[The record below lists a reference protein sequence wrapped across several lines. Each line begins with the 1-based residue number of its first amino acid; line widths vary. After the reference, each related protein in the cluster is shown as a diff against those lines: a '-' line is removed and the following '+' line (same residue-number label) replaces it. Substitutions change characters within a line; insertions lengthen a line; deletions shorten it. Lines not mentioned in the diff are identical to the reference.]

1 MGAEAYVMSK
11 QLSTYQSWRQALYG
25 YLALARVS
33 NSPTVVSN
41 TLAGAALAGTLQPN
55 GKMGLVAIAMVLF
68 YTAGMY
74 LNDLL
79 DYAIDCRERPER
91 PLPTGIVSRSAAVAV
106 TIALFSS
113 GSILLRS
120 VGLYPFVSGLV
131 LIAVIICYDRWHKSN
146 PLSPLLMALC
156 RGMVYVTAFLAFSAQ
171 SLFNL
176 LIPGCLLILYII
188 GLTYLAKTENKPGV
202 VNVGILL
209 TLFLPGVHVV
219 TRLSLFSLPLLLLF
233 TAWVA
238 YSISFTYRSQKR
250 QVGRTIGQL
259 IAGVS
264 LVDSLVLAASGSVP
278 GVAFALLAFGLT
290 LSLQRY
296 VRGT

>member
-1 MGAEAYVMSK
+1 MSNK
-11 QLSTYQSWRQALYG
+11 LSTYQSWRQTLYG
-25 YLALARVS
+25 YLALARIS

-41 TLAGAALAGTLQPN
+41 TLTGAALAGTLQLN
-55 GKMGLVAIAMVLF
+55 GTLGFVAIAMVLF

-91 PLPTGIVSRSAAVAV
+91 PLPTGIVSRPTAIAVV
-106 TIALFSS
+106 IALFGS
-113 GSILLRS
+113 GSILLWS
-120 VGLYPFVSGLV
+120 VGLYPFLSGLV
-131 LIAVIICYDRWHKSN
+131 LIALIICYDRWHKSN

-156 RGMVYVTAFLAFSAQ
+156 RGMVYVTAFLVFSLQ

-176 LIPGCLLILYII
+176 LIPGCLLVLYVI
-188 GLTYLAKTENKPGV
+188 GLTYIARTENKPGV
-202 VNVGILL
+202 VNVAILV
-209 TLFLPGVHVV
+209 TLFLPGVYFVM
-219 TRLSLFSLPLLLLF
+219 RLPLFSLPLILLF

-250 QVGRTIGQL
+250 QIGRTVGQL

-264 LVDSLVLAASGSVP
+264 LLDSLVLAASGSVL
-278 GVAFALLAFGLT
+278 GTAFALVAFGLT
-290 LSLQRY
+290 RYLQRY